1 MANSMV
7 YWTSDPLIL
16 GNLIENF
23 PVLPIVEEPAY
34 LCFPP
39 RKVTE
44 IVFPDEDFGAEPFK
58 VVVLFCCRTMPSIT

>member
-7 YWTSDPLIL
+7 YWASDPLIL

-23 PVLPIVEEPAY
+23 PALSIVEELAY
-34 LCFPP
+34 LFFPS

-44 IVFPDEDFGAEPFK
+44 IVFPDEDF
-58 VVVLFCCRTMPSIT
+58 